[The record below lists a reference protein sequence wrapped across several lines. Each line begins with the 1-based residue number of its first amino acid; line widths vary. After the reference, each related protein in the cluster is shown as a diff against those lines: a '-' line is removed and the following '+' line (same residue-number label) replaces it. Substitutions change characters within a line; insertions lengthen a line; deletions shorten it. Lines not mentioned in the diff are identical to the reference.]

1 MMRRIRDGPG
11 QKNAAKRAAFFVRK
25 KESPFITE
33 DNCMPDEKTNDV
45 VEIRKMLFQKFVD
58 DRRVMTPEQASKINE
73 EIVEVLNNRTLI
85 WKNGVLYHSWAECL
99 GDRGTDVKKL

>member
-1 MMRRIRDGPG
+1 MRRIRDGPG

-58 DRRVMTPEQASKINE
+58 DRRVMTPEQPQ
-73 EIVEVLNNRTLI
+73 R
-85 WKNGVLYHSWAECL
+85 
-99 GDRGTDVKKL
+99 